1 MRVWKLIAI
10 FAAGL
15 LAGWEINGNRLA
27 AMYSD
32 WRDGIVQQHINML
45 QKYRIQAA
53 EAERALAELDKKHT
67 EALRNAETLRSS
79 IFSDIDSG
87 ARWLSVPT
95 TNTNCAGVPEA
106 ASTTGVDDDRA
117 RARIDPQAAGR
128 IVRIAGDG
136 DDAIRQ
142 LTALQEYVN
151 TICRPE
157 R

>member
-1 MRVWKLIAI
+1 MRAWKLIAI

-27 AMYSD
+27 VIYSE
-32 WRDGIVQQHINML
+32 WRDSVAHEYVQSL
-45 QKYRIQAA
+45 RDAQKAAA
-53 EAERALAELDKKHT
+53 EAEQALSDLDKKHT

-87 ARWLSVPT
+87 ARWLSVPIE
-95 TNTNCAGVPEA
+95 NADCSGVPKA
-106 ASTTGVDDDRA
+106 ASATGVDDDRA

-151 TICRPE
+151 TVCRPE

>member
-32 WRDGIVQQHINML
+32 WRDSVTHEYVQSLRNA
-45 QKYRIQAA
+45 QKAAA
-53 EAERALAELDKKHT
+53 EAEQTLADLDKKHT
-67 EALRNAETLRSS
+67 EALRNAQTLRSA
-79 IFSDIDSG
+79 IFADIDAG
-87 ARWLSVPT
+87 ARRLSVPIE
-95 TNTNCAGVPEA
+95 NADCPGVPEA
-106 ASTTGVDDDRA
+106 ASATRVDNDRA
-117 RARIDPQAAGR
+117 RAELDPAAAGR
-128 IVRIAGDG
+128 LVRIAGDG

>member
-1 MRVWKLIAI
+1 MRAWKLIAI

-27 AMYSD
+27 AIYSE
-32 WRDGIVQQHINML
+32 WRDSVTHEYVQSLRDAQ
-45 QKYRIQAA
+45 RQAA
-53 EAERALAELDKKHT
+53 DAEQTLAELDKKHT
-67 EALRNAETLRSS
+67 EALRDAEALRSS
-79 IFSDIDSG
+79 IFSDIDAG
-87 ARWLSVPT
+87 ARRLSVPVT
-95 TNTNCAGVPEA
+95 DTDCPGVPEA
-106 ASTTGVDDDRA
+106 ASATRVDNDRA
-117 RARIDPQAAGR
+117 RAELDPAAAGR

>member
-1 MRVWKLIAI
+1 MRAWKLIAI

-32 WRDGIVQQHINML
+32 WRDGIVQQHINTL

-67 EALRNAETLRSS
+67 EALRNAEALRSS

-87 ARWLSVPT
+87 ALRLSVPT
-95 TNTNCAGVPEA
+95 ANTNCAGVPET
-106 ASTTGVDDDRA
+106 ASATRVDDDRT
-117 RARIDPQAAGR
+117 RARIDPAAAGR